1 MKKEKERRIVI
12 LGNNCL
18 MISLQCVWG
27 GTDLDVYFFQ
37 LTWLNLQ
44 LEKIW
49 PFINEVNFHIL
60 LTILL
65 SEQTRIMFCFIL
77 NSHVGIALIST
88 I

>member
-18 MISLQCVWG
+18 MISLKCVWG
-27 GTDLDVYFFQ
+27 KLTWMFNFFQ

-65 SEQTRIMFCFIL
+65 SD
-77 NSHVGIALIST
+77 ST
-88 I
+88 NKNNVLLYT

>member
-18 MISLQCVWG
+18 MISLQCVCG

-65 SEQTRIMFCFIL
+65 SD
-77 NSHVGIALIST
+77 ST
-88 I
+88 NKNNVLLYT